1 MNFELNQQ
9 VLLIIALAVILF
21 YFMRNDDVE
30 GYGRPVV
37 GGSYGPV
44 QNEIFWYPYPHQPT
58 IENPG
63 TTSSLTFFRNF
74 QGLTNGQ
81 TNLNQNKLDSMESMV
96 VKSIWFAQFRTDGRL
111 YPIGYDKAQTVSII
125 VGNQTVVKN
134 LPMQFNQSLNG
145 QSYDR
150 LHFNGGS
157 ATTDQSITPI
167 FQAYMPNEIR
177 LLTDI
182 VIPPQVSFEVRV
194 EGSTGIDYNDAAV
207 VCALSGY
214 GKIFS
219 AGSSF

>member
-1 MNFELNQQ
+1 MSQVGKLGYVDSKLGAPTSGQQ
-9 VLLIIALAVILF
+9 TTRILF
-21 YFMRNDDVE
+21 N
-30 GYGRPVV
+30 
-37 GGSYGPV
+37 
-44 QNEIFWYPYPHQPT
+44 T

-63 TTSSLTFFRNF
+63 TTSSLVFFKNF

-81 TNLNQNKLDSMESMV
+81 TNLTQNKLDSMESMV
-96 VKSIWFAQFRTDGRL
+96 IKTISLTQLATNGLMSTFGGFSQQVL
-111 YPIGYDKAQTVSII
+111 SII

-134 LPMQFNQSLNG
+134 LPLHFNQGLNG

-150 LHFNGGS
+150 LHENGGS
-157 ATTDQSITPI
+157 VIDSQGFASAQIQFASPS
-167 FQAYMPNEIR
+167 EIR

-182 VIPPQVSFEVRV
+182 VIPPQVAFEVRV
-194 EGSTGIDYNDAAV
+194 ESNGGVYGTGAV